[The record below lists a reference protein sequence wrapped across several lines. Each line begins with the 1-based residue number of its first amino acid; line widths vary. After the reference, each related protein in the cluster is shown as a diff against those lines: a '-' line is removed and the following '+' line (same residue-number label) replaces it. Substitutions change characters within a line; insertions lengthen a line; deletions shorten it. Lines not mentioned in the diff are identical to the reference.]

1 MSLRSLFLLII
12 GAIIVTFIAVNWS
25 AMTAPAHLNLLFTE
39 VDAPLGVVLLGL
51 MGVLAVAFISV
62 LAYTQGAVL
71 LETRRH
77 TKEMA
82 AQRELADKAEAS
94 RFTELRAHLDNETAR
109 LAEAFSSNGSELLAR
124 IDRLETGL
132 REGPESGAQ
141 VLAALRELGD
151 ALQGRVDRLEIGLN
165 EQRAKTVVE
174 MLPAPAAEG
183 EGAPASEQA

>member
-1 MSLRSLFLLII
+1 MSLRSLFLLIL

-25 AMTAPAHLNLLFTE
+25 AMTAPAHLNLLFME
-39 VDAPLGVVLLGL
+39 LDAPLGVVLLGL
-51 MGVLAVAFISV
+51 MGVLVVAFVSV

-109 LAEAFSSNGSELLAR
+109 LSEAFTTNGTELLAR
-124 IDRLETGL
+124 IDRLEMGL

-141 VLAALRELGD
+141 VLAALRELGE

-165 EQRAKTVVE
+165 EQRKATVDV
-174 MLPAPAAEG
+174 LPAPAAEEG
-183 EGAPASEQA
+183 ESAPAQNA

>member
-1 MSLRSLFLLII
+1 MSLRSLFLLIL

-51 MGVLAVAFISV
+51 MGVLAIAFISV

-94 RFTELRAHLDNETAR
+94 RFTELREHLNNETAR
-109 LAEAFSSNGSELLAR
+109 LTEAFTTNGSELLAR
-124 IDRLETGL
+124 IDRLEMGL
-132 REGPESGAQ
+132 REVAASAQALDTSGAYDW
-141 VLAALRELGD
+141 AASSEHREGIQ
-151 ALQGRVDRLEIGLN
+151 AFLQKR
-165 EQRAKTVVE
+165 T
-174 MLPAPAAEG
+174 PHF
-183 EGAPASEQA
+183 

>member
-12 GAIIVTFIAVNWS
+12 GAVIVTFIAVNWS

-151 ALQGRVDRLEIGLN
+151 ALQGRVDRLEIGLS

-174 MLPAPAAEG
+174 VLPAPAAEG
-183 EGAPASEQA
+183 EAAAPEQA

>member
-12 GAIIVTFIAVNWS
+12 CAVIVTFIAINWP

-51 MGVLAVAFISV
+51 MAVLAVAFISV

-94 RFTELRAHLDNETAR
+94 RFTELREHLNNETAR
-109 LAEAFSSNGSELLAR
+109 LAEALTTNGEGLMAR

-151 ALQGRVDRLEIGLN
+151 ALQGRVDRLEIGLS
-165 EQRAKTVVE
+165 EQRSKTVVE
-174 MLPAPAAEG
+174 VLPAPAAEG
-183 EGAPASEQA
+183 ESAPAQNA